1 MVEEIILK
9 TEESKNTAS
18 ELAVESVGDIIE
30 VAEVL
35 AEEKAEAT
43 VALVTLQAEISA
55 LRMEIIDIRNALGA
69 HEISN
74 VSDFDNLRTQIGQL
88 ELGLAGLT
96 DILEETADDV
106 EELLREEIRDELS
119 ETTETVALESGEV
132 PANVAEHLDTTIP
145 GETAPEEHHR
155 KRHFVRI

>member
-1 MVEEIILK
+1 MTDEIIIK
-9 TEESKNTAS
+9 AGDSIETPGEVA
-18 ELAVESVGDIIE
+18 AESVAAVIE

-43 VALVTLQAEISA
+43 IALVALQSEISA

-74 VSDFDNLRTQIGQL
+74 VSDFDNLRTQVGQL

-96 DILEETADDV
+96 SILEETADEV
-106 EELLREEIRDELS
+106 EDLLREEIRDELS

-132 PANVAEHLDTTIP
+132 PANVAEHLDTTTP
-145 GETAPEEHHR
+145 GEAVAEEHHR